1 MNMRINYN
9 ERIIDREVI
18 RKHLIGIRPTAKLNL
33 EQKQQLILQIKR
45 LLKNKNAT
53 LIAHYY
59 VDDELQALAEESDG
73 FVGDS
78 LEMARFGS
86 KAPQTT
92 LVVAGVKFMGET
104 AKIINP
110 EKQVLMPTLEA
121 TCSLD
126 LSCPADEFAAFCQ
139 QHPDRVPVVYAN
151 TSAEVKAIADWVVTS
166 SIAVDVIEHLH
177 GLGKKIIWAPD
188 KHLGRYIQQQTGADM
203 LLWDGACIVHEE
215 FQAKG
220 LEDMKQLYPDAS
232 ILAHPESPSAVLEMA
247 DVVGSTSKLI
257 AAAKQLKSKTFIV
270 ATDKGIFYKM
280 REAAGDKEFIP
291 APTGGKGAT
300 CRSCAHCP
308 WMAMN
313 SLQLLLDTL
322 SNDLGE
328 IKLSKDTIAKAKKS
342 INRMMEFRDKNK
354 IS

>member
-1 MNMRINYN
+1 MRINYD
-9 ERIIDREVI
+9 ERIIDRAVI
-18 RKHLIGIRPTAKLNL
+18 RDHLAGIKPTTELNP
-33 EQKQQLILQIKR
+33 EHKRELIQQIKQ

-59 VDDELQALAEESDG
+59 VDDSIQALAEESGG

-78 LEMARFGS
+78 LEMARFGRN
-86 KAPQTT
+86 APETT

-104 AKIINP
+104 AKILSP

-126 LSCPADEFAAFCQ
+126 LSCPAEQFAEFCK
-139 QHPDRVPVVYAN
+139 QHPDRTSVVYAN

-166 SIAVDVIEHLH
+166 SIAVDVVEHLH
-177 GLGKKIIWAPD
+177 GQGKKIIWAPD
-188 KHLGRYIQQQTGADM
+188 KHLGRYIQQQSGADM

-232 ILAHPESPSAVLEMA
+232 ILAHPESPSAVLDMA

-257 AAAKQLKSKTFIV
+257 AAAKQLDSKRFIV

-280 REAAGDKEFIP
+280 REATTNKEFIP

-313 SLQLLLDTL
+313 SLQLLVNTL
-322 SNDLGE
+322 TNDLGE
-328 IKLSKDTIAKAKKS
+328 IKVPQETIDKAKKS
-342 INRMMEFRDKNK
+342 IQRMMDFRDKNDNY
-354 IS
+354 S